1 MTKLKIVT
9 LSIIPLLLFMLG
21 LLLLPGQ
28 PVDAYV
34 ERGIT
39 FHAGATTAASGN
51 VLNTTGLA
59 TVAVQVT
66 NGSTQTVIFEG
77 TVNGSTWVS
86 IQGMNM
92 NDGTVTTTVT
102 ANSLYVVPVSG
113 LTLFRC
119 STSIDDTDPITVT
132 GMGTD
137 LVFQRVSVS

>member
-9 LSIIPLLLFMLG
+9 LSIVPLLLFMFG

-39 FHAGATTAASGN
+39 FHAGATAAAAGG

-66 NGSTQTVIFEG
+66 NGSTQTVTLEG
-77 TVNGSTWVS
+77 KINGSTWVS

-102 ANSLYVVPVSG
+102 ADSLYVVPVAG

-119 STSIDDTDPITVT
+119 SIGVDDTDPITVT

-137 LVFQRVSVS
+137 LVFQRVSIS

>member
-1 MTKLKIVT
+1 MTKLKIVA
-9 LSIIPLLLFMLG
+9 LSIVPLLLFMLG
-21 LLLLPGQ
+21 LLFLPGQ

-34 ERGIT
+34 ERGVT
-39 FHAGATTAASGN
+39 FHAGATTATAGG
-51 VLNTTGLA
+51 VLNATGLA

-66 NGSTQTVIFEG
+66 NGSTQTVTFEG

-102 ANSLYVVPVSG
+102 ADSLYVVPVSG

-119 STSIDDTDPITVT
+119 STGVDNTDPITVT